1 MNELDVV
8 RGIGADT
15 PDPDAATTS
24 VARARLLAAIG
35 AEAATGGPADTDM
48 AVDLSARRKARQAR
62 RPGRRRRLLPAGAA
76 VAAVLATALAVP
88 LVLHDP
94 APVTREREA
103 GTGVAGDPLV
113 MAKPAAVK
121 LLTATAAAAARA
133 PDQTLGPGQYW
144 YIREHGISAGTNW
157 DEGGSPKSYHYSYTS
172 ERETWWALD
181 GSKITRATASNR
193 KFRTAGDR
201 AKWIADGRPKFNTKP
216 FVYFENP
223 ETTDQSD
230 GWLPLTYEQIQQLP
244 TDPARLTEV
253 LSERLY
259 AGLPRA
265 SCTVPPTWDRSR
277 PLGPCPQRPVTDGD
291 LFRGILFLLE
301 HYPLP
306 AELRSTLYQM
316 LTQLDGVRLLGDA
329 TDVAG
334 RRGVSIIVDDASD
347 GAPDEGMQDRTELI
361 FDPDTG
367 QVLGYR
373 RVLTA
378 PVPGWTLT
386 AGTVMDDIAFETA
399 VADSRPAAPKG
410 DPDA

>member
-1 MNELDVV
+1 MNEVDVI

-24 VARARLLAAIG
+24 AARARLLAAIRS
-35 AEAATGGPADTDM
+35 EAAADGATVTDT
-48 AVDLSARRKARQAR
+48 AVDLGARRKARQA
-62 RPGRRRRLLPAGAA
+62 RRRRLLPAGAA
-76 VAAVLATALAVP
+76 IAAVLAIALAVP

-103 GTGVAGDPLV
+103 GRDVAGDPLV

-133 PDQTLGPGQYW
+133 PDPILGPGEYW
-144 YIREHGISAGTNW
+144 YVREHGIMAGTNH
-157 DEGGSPKSYHYSYTS
+157 DQAGSPKSYHYTYTS
-172 ERETWWALD
+172 KRETWWALD
-181 GSKITRATASNR
+181 GSKITRTTASR
-193 KFRTAGDR
+193 REFRTADDR
-201 AKWIADGRPKFNTKP
+201 AKWIAQGRPKFDTRPRVDWEDPK
-216 FVYFENP
+216 
-223 ETTDQSD
+223 TTDQSD
-230 GWLPLTYEQIQQLP
+230 GWLPLTYKQIQQLP

-259 AGLPRA
+259 AGQP
-265 SCTVPPTWDRSR
+265 SGMCPIPPDWDRRS
-277 PLGPCPQRPVTDGD
+277 PLGPCPHRPVTDRD
-291 LFRGILFLLE
+291 RFVGILFLLG

-306 AELRSTLYQM
+306 PDLRSALYQV
-316 LTQLDGVRLLGDA
+316 LTQLDGVRVLRDA
-329 TDVAG
+329 TDVTG
-334 RRGVSIIVDDASD
+334 RRGVSITMDGASD
-347 GAPDEGMQDRTELI
+347 GAMQTRTEHI

-378 PVPGWTLT
+378 PVPGWTLV

-399 VADSRPAAPKG
+399 VADSRPAEPK
-410 DPDA
+410 PCAAC